1 MLFGVAAAGLRAVP
15 VARRSAVVVVLTV
28 LVGVIAVVNLPTA
41 DSANG
46 PQSQLWA
53 IPGTRAINAQLPNF
67 DGDAPLLIDGLFLKL
82 FDPYGT
88 AVAAELQRRDIPFV
102 VENGGLVRQFGP
114 ERRYDGTNARS
125 ELLLETGDA
134 ARAGVPGGRR
144 VALYEALSPSEQ
156 DRLATLRNTLTTAFE
171 RDGAVRLTAAGEDAL
186 AAGALPV
193 LEGQRAAGTFDP
205 AALVASGEVRDMVEQ
220 DLITVGS
227 QDRAA
232 FREYAA
238 LQRVWDDQTV
248 GIFVRPIRS
257 DGGA

>member
-15 VARRSAVVVVLTV
+15 VARRGAVVVVLTV

-134 ARAGVPGGRR
+134 GPGRCPGRATGRALRSALALRAGPPGNVAGHAHYR
-144 VALYEALSPSEQ
+144 V
-156 DRLATLRNTLTTAFE
+156 RT
-171 RDGAVRLTAAGEDAL
+171 G
-186 AAGALPV
+186 
-193 LEGQRAAGTFDP
+193 P
-205 AALVASGEVRDMVEQ
+205 ARCG
-220 DLITVGS
+220 
-227 QDRAA
+227 
-232 FREYAA
+232 
-238 LQRVWDDQTV
+238 
-248 GIFVRPIRS
+248 
-257 DGGA
+257 